1 MANEKKAPVRGVQLL
16 KTEVDGSTLLVF
28 DRRDGAFVTAVNV
41 AKLTETALHRAA
53 IHGLTQNLLD
63 SSNKLEGDARIAHIK
78 TQAAIVQDGGWA
90 SAPTEVNIDAAKAK
104 MVAALVAMGKT
115 PEEASSMVAGL
126 GV

>member
-16 KTEVDGSTLLVF
+16 KTEVDGSTLRVF
-28 DRRDGAFVTAVNV
+28 DRRDGAFVAAVNV
-41 AKLTETALHRAA
+41 AKLAEAALHRAA

-104 MVAALVAMGKT
+104 MIAALVAMGKT